1 MLWLLEPAR
10 GLAAGVLTLSY
21 LGLCWR
27 AWRRRANVP
36 PPVANTD
43 WTVAYASQSGTAQ
56 TLAQRTALALERSG
70 ATVRC
75 LPLDR
80 LDAASLQV
88 GGRFLFVVS
97 TSGEGDA
104 PDNAL
109 HFVRDLFPENL
120 DLAGVEFALLALGD
134 RNYRHFCGFAARFEQ
149 WLLAQGARQ
158 RFARIE
164 VDRCDAAAL
173 AAWRTRLAELGAAEE
188 FAEAADDFCS
198 WRLVDR
204 QHLNPGSAGG
214 EVYQLGFAATGVT
227 PTWTAGDLVQIRH
240 AADAACCRDYSI
252 ASLPEE
258 GGQLRLLV
266 RRHIRT
272 DGSSGRMSGW
282 LTRDLPLGGEV
293 ALRLR
298 AHPAFQLNANRF
310 RPLLCIGNGVG
321 LAGLRA
327 LLVSRIGDGIDD
339 NWLIFGERNVHCD
352 FHWRDEL
359 LAWRTKGFL
368 TRLDTAFSRDTDGG
382 HYVQDCL
389 AANGELLR
397 EKIARG
403 AAIYVCGS
411 RQGMAEGVDK
421 VLRNLLGN
429 ADVDRLVT
437 EGRYCRDIF

>member
-10 GLAAGVLTLSY
+10 GLAAGVLTLAY

-36 PPVANTD
+36 PPVANAD

-56 TLAQRTALALERSG
+56 ALAQRTALALKRSG

-109 HFVRDLFPENL
+109 RFVRDLFPEIL
-120 DLAGVEFALLALGD
+120 DLSGVEFALLALGD
-134 RNYRHFCGFAARFEQ
+134 RNYRHFCGFAARLEQ

-164 VDRCDAAAL
+164 VDRGDAAAL
-173 AAWRTRLAELGAAEE
+173 AAWRERLAELGAAEE
-188 FAEAADDFCS
+188 FAEATDDFRP

-214 EVYQLGFAATGVT
+214 EVHQLSFAATGAT
-227 PTWTAGDLVQIRH
+227 PHWTAGDLAQIRH
-240 AADAACCRDYSI
+240 AADATCCRDYSI

-266 RRHIRT
+266 RHHIRA

-282 LTRDLPLGGEV
+282 LTRDLPLGAEV

-327 LLVSRIGDGIDD
+327 LLASRIAIGIDD
-339 NWLIFGERNVHCD
+339 NWLIFGERNAHCD
-352 FHWRDEL
+352 FHWRQELDEWF
-359 LAWRTKGFL
+359 AANFL
-368 TRLDTAFSRDTDGG
+368 SRFDAVFSRDAGDGR
-382 HYVQDCL
+382 YVQDCL
-389 AANGELLR
+389 AAQGGLLR
-397 EKIARG
+397 QWVARG

-411 RQGMAEGVDK
+411 RQGMGEGVDRA
-421 VLRNLLGN
+421 LRDSLGE
-429 ADVDRLVT
+429 AGVDRLAM
-437 EGRYCRDIF
+437 EGRYCRDVF